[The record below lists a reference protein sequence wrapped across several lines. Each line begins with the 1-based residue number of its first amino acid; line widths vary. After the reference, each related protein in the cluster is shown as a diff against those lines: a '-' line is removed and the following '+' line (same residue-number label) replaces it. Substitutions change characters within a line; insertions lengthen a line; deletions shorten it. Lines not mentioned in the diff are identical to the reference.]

1 MSNALPNDQS
11 VLDGEN
17 EATWLAK
24 NAKQQ
29 GFTAMRL
36 FGIGDVNWNEGAAL
50 QTSPGACMRTHSGQ
64 HVRAH
69 SILSSL
75 LANSTSLFASTAGS
89 M

>member
-1 MSNALPNDQS
+1 VFLKQSVRTARSWRLIEAAYGVQNALPNDLS
-11 VLDGEN
+11 VLGGEN

-50 QTSPGACMRTHSGQ
+50 QPSPGARD
-64 HVRAH
+64 
-69 SILSSL
+69 
-75 LANSTSLFASTAGS
+75 ASP
-89 M
+89 